1 MIILRFPLTGMA
13 TQFICLVP
21 LSFII
26 TVSYV
31 FIFYLNYATIYS
43 TLALSALRV
52 ATVLWPV
59 DSKKYQGRLC
69 VILLVIVYTFP
80 FGTTW
85 FLIPAR
91 AYFTPMDDSASV
103 AMNYVPVFPQW
114 HSSLC
119 LVFVTSITFTFDTAC
134 FFVTASRW
142 RTLTSGKSS
151 LSSKRSERSLLLLT
165 CSVCISLFLNCI
177 IQFFFY
183 NGMFLNIS
191 FFIRGFV
198 YDTLILIPTWVFYLT
213 HPVFRSSI
221 EIQRNTIPVIS
232 AVQRRY

>member
-1 MIILRFPLTGMA
+1 MNQIINGDCFNASLLT
-13 TQFICLVP
+13 I
-21 LSFII
+21 
-26 TVSYV
+26 
-31 FIFYLNYATIYS
+31 
-43 TLALSALRV
+43 
-52 ATVLWPV
+52 
-59 DSKKYQGRLC
+59 GRLEYMYLGGFC
-69 VILLVIVYTFP
+69 FSLLYSIPSVFVTYRIAEATLRKPRKLSSPFFQLFLHDRIL
-80 FGTTW
+80 
-85 FLIPAR
+85 
-91 AYFTPMDDSASV
+91 
-103 AMNYVPVFPQW
+103 W

-151 LSSKRSERSLLLLT
+151 LSSERSERSLLLLT